1 MADQKRLFLL
11 DAYALIFRGYYALIK
26 NPRINSKGMD
36 TSAIMGFMNSLLD
49 VIRRE
54 KPDHLAV
61 CFDKGGSVERTEM
74 YEAYKAN
81 RDATPDAIRLAIPYI
96 LNILEAMHIPSVV
109 LEGWEADD
117 IIGTLSKQAEK
128 EDYKVFMV
136 TPDKDF
142 GQLVSENIFMYRP
155 ARMGNG
161 IEIWGIPEIQKR
173 FGVERPEQVIDYLGM
188 MGDASDN
195 IPGLPGVG
203 DKTAKKFIAE
213 FGSMENLLANTDKLK
228 GKMKEKIEENKELG
242 ILSKKLATICIDCDV
257 TFNASDY
264 ELSEPDFEKVQE
276 IFEELEF
283 RRLKDQFLKLFSN
296 ETAETVTQVSSAL
309 KKESQDAGTGQFSL
323 FGGSGDAP
331 ATVKDFSSRQT
342 ISDVAHAYQSV
353 APGMAMKLFIQNLM
367 KQTSVCFDTETT
379 GLNPLTAELVG
390 IAFSWEATKGYYIP
404 FPEEKEEAQAL
415 IEELRPFFE
424 ADKIEKIG
432 QNLKYDIK
440 VLDKYN
446 VEVKGPLFDTMLA
459 HYLINPDMRHNMDVL
474 AETYLNYTPIS
485 ITELIGKKGKNQLS
499 MRDVPLEKQTEYAVE
514 DADITF
520 QLAQHFRPELKE
532 ANTEKLFQDIE
543 IPLLRVLAD
552 MELEGINLD
561 EEFLHSLS
569 SDLNNDIATLEKK
582 IYENA
587 GAEFNI
593 GSPKQLGEI
602 LFDKLKLVE
611 KPKKTKTGQ
620 YSTAEDVLSYLAK
633 DHEIIQNV
641 LDYRGLAKL
650 KSTYVDALPEQVE
663 PVTGRVHTDYM
674 QTVAATGRLSSN
686 NPNLQNIPI
695 RTERGRQV
703 RKAFIPRDKNY
714 TLLAADYSQ
723 IELRIIAAL
732 SDETTMIEAFKN
744 GEDIHASTA
753 SKVFDVPLDQ
763 VTREQRSN
771 AKTVNFGIIYGVSAF
786 GLSNQTDLSR
796 SEAKELIDTYYKTY
810 PKLRNYMSEQV
821 DFARDNGYV
830 QTVLGRRRYLK
841 DINGSNAIVR
851 GAAER
856 NAVNAPIQGSAADII
871 KIAMINIH
879 KKLEKGN
886 YKSKMLLQVH
896 DELVFD
902 IYNPE
907 LEELK
912 KMIKSEMEKAY
923 KLDVPLD
930 VEVGVGEN
938 WLVAH

>member
-36 TSAIMGFMNSLLD
+36 TSAIMGFMNSLFD

-61 CFDKGGSVERTEM
+61 CFDKGGSTERTEM
-74 YEAYKAN
+74 FADYKAN
-81 RDATPDAIRLAIPYI
+81 RDETPDAIRIAIPYI
-96 LNILEAMHIPSVV
+96 QNILKAMHIPSVI

-203 DKTAKKFIAE
+203 DKTAKKFIKE
-213 FGSMENLLANTDKLK
+213 FGSMENLLANTDQLK

-257 TFNASDY
+257 TFNAADY
-264 ELSEPDFEKVQE
+264 ELSIPDFEKVQE
-276 IFEELEF
+276 LFEELEF
-283 RRLKDQFLKLFSN
+283 RRLKDQFIKLFSADT
-296 ETAETVTQVSSAL
+296 EDTTTQVTSTPTG
-309 KKESQDAGTGQFSL
+309 KKQAQDAGSGQFSL
-323 FGGSGDAP
+323 FGNQGDLP
-331 ATVKDFSSRQT
+331 ATVKDYSSRQT
-342 ISDVAHAYQSV
+342 IADVPHVYQSV
-353 APGMAMKLFIQNLM
+353 APGMAMKLFLQNLM
-367 KQTSVCFDTETT
+367 KQPSVCFDTETT
-379 GLNPLTAELVG
+379 GLNPLTATLVG
-390 IAFSWEATKGYYIP
+390 IAFSWEATKGFYIP
-404 FPEEKEEAQAL
+404 FPENQEEAQQL
-415 IEELRPFFE
+415 VETLRPFFE
-424 ADKIEKIG
+424 AEHIEKIG

-446 VEVKGPLFDTMLA
+446 IEVKGPLFDTMLA

-474 AETYLNYTPIS
+474 AETYLNYTPVS
-485 ITELIGKKGKNQLS
+485 IIELIGKKGKNQMS
-499 MRDVPLEKQTEYAVE
+499 MREVPLEKQTEYAVE
-514 DADITF
+514 DADITY

-532 ANTEKLFQDIE
+532 ANTEKLFEDIE

-561 EEFLHSLS
+561 EAFLNSLS

-582 IYENA
+582 IYESA
-587 GAEFNI
+587 GEEFNI

-602 LFDKLKLVE
+602 LFDKLQLVD

-633 DHEIIQNV
+633 DHGIIQNV

-663 PVTGRVHTDYM
+663 PSTGRVHTDYM

-703 RKAFIPRDKNY
+703 RKAFVPRDENY
-714 TLLAADYSQ
+714 ILLAADYSQ

-732 SDETTMIEAFKN
+732 SEETTMIEAFKN

-753 SKVFDVPLDQ
+753 SKVFDVPIEE

-796 SEAKELIDTYYKTY
+796 GEAK
-810 PKLRNYMSEQV
+810 
-821 DFARDNGYV
+821 
-830 QTVLGRRRYLK
+830 
-841 DINGSNAIVR
+841 
-851 GAAER
+851 
-856 NAVNAPIQGSAADII
+856 
-871 KIAMINIH
+871 
-879 KKLEKGN
+879 
-886 YKSKMLLQVH
+886 
-896 DELVFD
+896 
-902 IYNPE
+902 
-907 LEELK
+907 
-912 KMIKSEMEKAY
+912 
-923 KLDVPLD
+923 
-930 VEVGVGEN
+930 
-938 WLVAH
+938 